1 MTGKLITAL
10 VNRARSLFREKT
22 PVTVEDYEQEHLL
35 IYHGLI
41 GSSPDNQK
49 AFRDVRSDIQS
60 AVSSHSSIQLGVALK
75 LPPLY
80 WEDKLLQIFG
90 EFNDKERANAFVSL
104 LPATDNTE
112 WPNLYEPLG
121 HPDWRVRA
129 NAARILAFYQA
140 NDALSDLT
148 KSLDDTATSGKPA
161 FAHIA
166 RAIGIIGGE
175 QARIALTKHL
185 SNSEPW
191 FRVDVMAALANLP
204 LAEIKRDFIKALLT
218 ISPLSDYIAVSV
230 SRKMSPQLL
239 LHSEE
244 RDVQK
249 GACQIVIG
257 LLEAARQTF
266 NKDLLSE
273 FDFADFPGSVQN
285 ILSNDMNVAS
295 LRAASEITNTW
306 KSLSADDL
314 EALELVDHKENID
327 KVIAAFE
334 KTLASE
340 EALTVIKKTLSDEN
354 IQSLL
359 QSTDSA
365 EKKNDLRHAIKLAGQ
380 HRFDVSGPLLSILKQ
395 TTNLATP
402 ALDEDLIVALGQIG
416 DEKAS
421 RPLVD
426 LAKAVVNVSSRCAA
440 IKSAQPV
447 AEDEPERARLYWLIL
462 KALGNLNTAES
473 RELLINACM
482 DFAPDKREQALL
494 SLTALHSKFSTADVT
509 SIITIIEEGLHD
521 PSPSVRIAAM
531 AAVADVPDPRFIE
544 KILRLSDSIE
554 VSVSRQAFKTLKKLH
569 LKERQDQSKNKDSAV
584 EEALQIKIQSE
595 NAPFK
600 LKKLNDFLQTLPRN
614 GE

>member
-1 MTGKLITAL
+1 MAGKLITTL
-10 VNRARSLFREKT
+10 VNRARNLFKEKT

-49 AFRDVRSDIQS
+49 AFRDVRADIQS

-75 LPPLY
+75 LQPLY

-90 EFNDKERANAFVSL
+90 ELNDKERANAIVTL
-104 LPATDNTE
+104 LPATNNAE
-112 WPNLYEPLG
+112 WPTLSEPLG

-129 NAARILAFYQA
+129 NAARILAFFQA
-140 NDALSDLT
+140 KDALPDLT
-148 KSLDDTATSGKPA
+148 KSLDDTADSGKPA
-161 FAHIA
+161 FAHVA
-166 RAIGIIGGE
+166 RALGIFGGD
-175 QARIALTKHL
+175 QARLALTKHL
-185 SNSEPW
+185 SSSEPW

-204 LAEIKRDFIKALLT
+204 LSEIKLEFLKALLT
-218 ISPLSDYIAVSV
+218 INPLSDYIAVSV
-230 SRKMSPQLL
+230 SRKMSPLTL
-239 LHSEE
+239 LHSNE

-257 LLEAARQTF
+257 LLEASRQTF
-266 NKDLLSE
+266 TKDLLSE
-273 FDFADFPGSVQN
+273 FDFANFPGSMQTILDKDTN
-285 ILSNDMNVAS
+285 ILS
-295 LRAASEITNTW
+295 LRAASEITSTW
-306 KSLSADDL
+306 KGLSADDL
-314 EALELVDHKENID
+314 EALDLVDHKDNIG
-327 KVIAAFE
+327 KVIIAFE
-334 KTLASE
+334 EIIASE
-340 EALTVIKKTLSDEN
+340 EARIVIRKTLSDEN

-359 QSTDSA
+359 KGDDSD
-365 EKKNDLRHAIKLAGQ
+365 EKKNDLRHAIKLTGQ
-380 HRFDVSGPLLSILKQ
+380 HRFDESNLLLSILKQ

-402 ALDEDLIVALGQIG
+402 ALGEDLIVALGQIG

-426 LAKAVVNVSSRCAA
+426 LAKALVNVSTRCSA

-494 SLTALHSKFSTADVT
+494 SLTALHSRFSSADIT

-531 AAVADVPDPRFIE
+531 AAAAEVADPRFIE

-569 LKERQDQSKNKDSAV
+569 LKERQDQGKVKETSVCD
-584 EEALQIKIQSE
+584 ALKTKIQSE
-595 NAPFK
+595 NDPFK

>member
-1 MTGKLITAL
+1 MAGKLITAL

-49 AFRDVRSDIQS
+49 SFRDVRSDIQS
-60 AVSSHSSIQLGVALK
+60 AVSGHSSIQLGVALK
-75 LPPLY
+75 LQPLY

-90 EFNDKERANAFVSL
+90 EFNDKERANALVTL
-104 LPATDNTE
+104 LPATNNAE
-112 WPNLYEPLG
+112 WPSLYEPLG

-129 NAARILAFYQA
+129 NAARILAFYQDKA
-140 NDALSDLT
+140 ALPDLA
-148 KSLDDTATSGKPA
+148 KSLDDTASSGKPA

-166 RAIGIIGGE
+166 RALGIMGSD
-175 QARIALTKHL
+175 QARVALIKHL
-185 SNSEPW
+185 NSSEPW
-191 FRVDVMAALANLP
+191 FRVDIMAALANLP
-204 LAEIKRDFIKALLT
+204 LAEIKQDFIKALLT

-230 SRKMSPQLL
+230 ARKMPAVDL
-239 LHSEE
+239 LHSSEKN
-244 RDVQK
+244 VQK

-257 LLEAARQTF
+257 LLEASRQTF
-266 NKDLLSE
+266 TKDLLSE
-273 FDFADFPGSVQN
+273 FDFAEFPHSVQT
-285 ILSNDMNVAS
+285 ILSNDMNVLS

-306 KSLSADDL
+306 KMLTVDDL
-314 EALELVDHKENID
+314 EALDLVDQKENID
-327 KVIAAFE
+327 KVITAFE
-334 KTLASE
+334 KTLASD
-340 EALTVIKKTLSDEN
+340 EARMVIKNTLSDES

-359 QSTDSA
+359 NSKDND

-380 HRFDVSGPLLSILKQ
+380 HRLDESSLLLAILRQ
-395 TTNLATP
+395 SSNLATP
-402 ALDEDLIVALGQIG
+402 ALEEDLIVALGQIG

-426 LAKAVVNVSSRCAA
+426 LAKALVNVSARCSA

-462 KALGNLNTAES
+462 KALGNLNATES

-494 SLTALHSKFSTADVT
+494 SLTALHSKFSTADVS
-509 SIITIIEEGLHD
+509 SIITIVEEGLHD

-531 AAVADVPDPRFIE
+531 AAAVDVADDRFIE

-554 VSVSRQAFKTLKKLH
+554 VSVSRQAFKTLRKLH
-569 LKERQDQSKNKDSAV
+569 LKGRAV
-584 EEALQIKIQSE
+584 REALKTKIQNE
-595 NAPFK
+595 NDPFK
-600 LKKLNDFLQTLPRN
+600 LKKLNDFLLTLPENR
-614 GE
+614 E

>member
-1 MTGKLITAL
+1 MAGKLITAL
-10 VNRARSLFREKT
+10 VNRARSLFKEKT
-22 PVTVEDYEQEHLL
+22 QVTIEDYEQEHLL

-49 AFRDVRSDIQS
+49 AFRDVRADIQS

-75 LPPLY
+75 LQPLY

-90 EFNDKERANAFVSL
+90 EFNDKERANALVTL
-104 LPATDNTE
+104 LPATNNVE
-112 WPNLYEPLG
+112 WPNLSEPLG

-129 NAARILAFYQA
+129 NTARILAYFQA
-140 NDALSDLT
+140 KDALPDLAR
-148 KSLDDTATSGKPA
+148 SLDDTASSGKPA

-166 RAIGIIGGE
+166 RALGIIGGD
-175 QARIALTKHL
+175 QARVALTKHL
-185 SNSEPW
+185 NSSEPW

-204 LAEIKRDFIKALLT
+204 LSDIKDDFLKALLT

-230 SRKMSPQLL
+230 SRKMSPLHL
-239 LHSEE
+239 LHTEE
-244 RDVQK
+244 KDVQK
-249 GACQIVIG
+249 GACQIIIG
-257 LLEAARQTF
+257 LLEASRQTF
-266 NKDLLSE
+266 TKDLLGE
-273 FDFADFPGSVQN
+273 FDFADFPGSVED
-285 ILSNDMNVAS
+285 ILAKDVNVLS
-295 LRAASEITNTW
+295 LRAASEIASSW
-306 KSLSADDL
+306 KVFSADDI
-314 EALELVDHKENID
+314 EALDLVDQKENID
-327 KVIAAFE
+327 KVIMDFE
-334 KTLASE
+334 KILASE
-340 EALTVIKKTLSDEN
+340 QARSVIKMTISDEN

-359 QSTDSA
+359 KSNEID

-380 HRFDVSGPLLSILKQ
+380 HHFDESSLLLSLLKQ
-395 TTNLATP
+395 TDALATP
-402 ALDEDLIVALGQIG
+402 ALEEDLIIALGQIG
-416 DEKAS
+416 DEKAA

-426 LAKAVVNVSSRCAA
+426 LAKALVNVSSRCSA

-462 KALGNLNTAES
+462 KALGNINTAES

-531 AAVADVPDPRFIE
+531 AAAAEVADHRFIDR
-544 KILRLSDSIE
+544 ILRLCDSIE

-569 LKERQDQSKNKDSAV
+569 LKEQKDHLTNKDSRVCDA
-584 EEALQIKIQSE
+584 IKTKIQSE
-595 NAPFK
+595 NDPFK
-600 LKKLNDFLQTLPRN
+600 LKKLNDFLHTLS
-614 GE
+614 